1 MEKGLVYPRYR
12 WLILMSTC
20 LVFISYAIDMIAY
33 APIFTEVAK
42 DLKVDMGVAIQ
53 LSMAFA
59 IALAL
64 GMILGGPLVD
74 RYGIT
79 IVFTTGLLCASLPA
93 TLMPWLGSSYGVV
106 FTARLVQGAVGMVF
120 GAIGPILALW
130 FPEKEQG
137 LAGGLIL
144 CCLSIGPAVG
154 VVASPALYAVLGSWQ
169 YTVALLSLPGW
180 FALFLALVVTR
191 RPPSPEVVAAIVQ
204 KQQSSGSGGVTYS
217 NVFRY
222 PMTWIG
228 TGIVFFN
235 SWGIYG
241 LYNLIPPYLAA
252 AAPMGVGL
260 GPAMAGTL
268 TLLCIIAGIPA
279 FIVGGL
285 FFDRVA
291 KGKSKPAIFIGF
303 VMSGLFSYIFLIP
316 SVFQNMTLL
325 VFCLVLA
332 GWGVSFMGPSLSAFI
347 AINYPSNLV
356 GSMVGW
362 WFGFGTVGGALG
374 IFLAGVATGRT
385 GSFYWAI
392 APIALASVVGILL
405 TFMLKPA
412 HRVVT
417 VSRAVSDRT

>member
-1 MEKGLVYPRYR
+1 MEKVLVYPRYR
-12 WLILMSTC
+12 WLILISTC
-20 LVFISYAIDMIAY
+20 LVFISYTIDMIAY

-42 DLKVDMGVAIQ
+42 DLKIDMGLVIQ

-64 GMILGGPLVD
+64 SMILGGPMVD

-79 IVFTTGLLCASLPA
+79 VVFTVGLLCASLPA
-93 TLMPWLGSSYGVV
+93 TLMPWIGSSYAVV
-106 FTARLVQGAVGMVF
+106 FTSRLVQGAVGMVF

-130 FPEKEQG
+130 FPQKEQG
-137 LAGGLIL
+137 LAGGLVF

-169 YTVALLSLPGW
+169 NTVALLSLPGW
-180 FALFLALVVTR
+180 FALFLALFVTR
-191 RPPSPEVVAAIVQ
+191 RPPSPEVAGAVVR
-204 KQQSSGSGGVTYS
+204 KLQSSATTGVTYS
-217 NVFRY
+217 SLFRL

-241 LYNLIPPYLAA
+241 LYNLVPPYLAA
-252 AAPMGVGL
+252 SAPMGVGL

-268 TLLCIIAGIPA
+268 TLLCIIVGIPA

-285 FFDRVA
+285 FFDKVT
-291 KGKSKPAIFIGF
+291 KGRSRPAIFIGF
-303 VMSGLFSYIFLIP
+303 VMSGLFSYLFLIP
-316 SVFQNMTLL
+316 YVYQNMVLL
-325 VFCLVLA
+325 VFCLILA
-332 GWGVSFMGPSLSAFI
+332 GWGVSFMAPSLSAFI
-347 AINYPSNLV
+347 AINYPPNLV

-362 WFGFGTVGGALG
+362 WFGFGTVGAALG
-374 IFLAGVATGRT
+374 TFLGGVATVRT

-392 APIALASVVGILL
+392 VPITLASVVGILL
-405 TFMLKPA
+405 TLMLRP
-412 HRVVT
+412 
-417 VSRAVSDRT
+417 SREAVMESRPVLEV